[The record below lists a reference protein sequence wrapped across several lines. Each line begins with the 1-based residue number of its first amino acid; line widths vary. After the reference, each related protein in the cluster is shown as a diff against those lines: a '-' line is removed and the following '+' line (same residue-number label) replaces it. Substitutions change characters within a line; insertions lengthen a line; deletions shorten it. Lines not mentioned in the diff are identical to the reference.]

1 MNFLAPL
8 IMGVAAI
15 ASLQEQPDPGLDSD
29 VIAHP
34 QWAVRPTLRFPMAA
48 SEQDVQ
54 TGEVVLRCEIGLG
67 GHPVHCEVVS
77 ETPPGMGFGSA
88 AVEGIQGGV
97 LAPEWVKGWPAD
109 RPFFVPVRFFLA
121 G

>member
-1 MNFLAPL
+1 MYVLAPIVIGFAL
-8 IMGVAAI
+8 M
-15 ASLQEQPDPGLDSD
+15 ASFQEKPDPGLNSD

-34 QWAVRPTLRFPMAA
+34 QWTVRPTLRFPTIA

-54 TGEVVLRCEIGLG
+54 AGEVVVRCEIGIG
-67 GHPVHCEVVS
+67 GHPEHCEVVS

-97 LAPEWVKGWPAD
+97 LAPEWVKDWPAD